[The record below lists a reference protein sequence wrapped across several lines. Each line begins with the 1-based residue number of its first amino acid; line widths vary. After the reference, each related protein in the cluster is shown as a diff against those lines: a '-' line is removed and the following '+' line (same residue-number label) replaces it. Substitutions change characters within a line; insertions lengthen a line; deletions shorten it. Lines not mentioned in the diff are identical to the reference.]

1 MTEQRAL
8 EGTRTGPRHSPQ
20 DSRRDKAAVWSPG
33 QQAHRTGREQPVR
46 EQPVDCLDLA
56 KAAKELAVDSR
67 RRQGLPDH
75 ITDLEA
81 LAAGAQLVMALRR
94 PQGRPRSGVP
104 P

>member
-8 EGTRTGPRHSPQ
+8 EGTRTDRRHSLQ

-33 QQAHRTGREQPVR
+33 QQAHRTGR

>member
-1 MTEQRAL
+1 MSEQRAV
-8 EGTRTGPRHSPQ
+8 EATRTGRRLSPQ

-33 QQAHRTGREQPVR
+33 QHAHRTGREQPVDY
-46 EQPVDCLDLA
+46 PDLA
-56 KAAKELAVDSR
+56 NVAKELAVRSR

-81 LAAGAQLVMALRR
+81 LAAGAQLVTALRR
-94 PQGRPRSGVP
+94 PQGWPRSGVP